1 VDQLSNWLPL
11 FISVGVLFSAL
22 LVNRFVPK
30 RRRRMKRLLVL
41 LGLYLSAVG
50 VRYALRALDQEA
62 WAGRVDLFAAI
73 CEAAA
78 IINLASLL
86 FFDVV
91 LRLVRLD
98 PTTIVSDLVT
108 GVAYIV
114 TTVAILRAR
123 GVELTTVLAGSAIVS
138 GILALSLQATL
149 GNILGGV
156 ALQLDGSIHV
166 GDWLM
171 LENGKQGRV
180 TEIGWRHTVLETRD
194 WTTMVVPN
202 SSLLASTITILGK
215 RDGGPVPYRMWVYF
229 HVDFR
234 FAPATVIAAVE
245 DALRS
250 SPIERVS
257 PDPQPNCICMDF
269 AKDGRD
275 SYAMYA
281 VRYWLT
287 DSSADDPTSSAVRAR
302 IWSALERAQIPFA
315 RPARTLFTHDASKY
329 QADRL
334 ARHHQQRERA
344 LQSVDLFHPLTE
356 EEIHHLAEHLVEVP
370 FSAGERMT
378 RQGATAHWLY
388 LLAQG
393 RAEIRI
399 QMERM
404 TKVVAQI
411 EAPDFFGEMGLMTGE
426 PRQADVVALTD
437 TVCYRLD
444 KTAFEHILR
453 ERPAIA
459 GELSAKL
466 AKRRMVLVAVREDL
480 DESTRAARESSEK
493 ERILERI
500 KDFFA
505 L

>member
-1 VDQLSNWLPL
+1 
-11 FISVGVLFSAL
+11 
-22 LVNRFVPK
+22 
-30 RRRRMKRLLVL
+30 MKRLLVL
-41 LGLYLSAVG
+41 LGLYLAAVG
-50 VRYALRALDQEA
+50 VRALLRFLALDE
-62 WAGRVDLFAAI
+62 WAGRVDLFASI

-78 IINLASLL
+78 IINLGSLL

-91 LRLVRLD
+91 LRLCRLE
-98 PTTIVSDLVT
+98 PTTIVSDLST

-114 TTVAILRAR
+114 TTVAILRGR

-166 GDWLM
+166 GDWIM
-171 LENGKQGRV
+171 MENGKQGRV
-180 TEIGWRHTVLETRD
+180 TEIGWRHTVVETRD

-202 SSLLASTITILGK
+202 ATLLASTITILGK

-234 FAPATVIAAVE
+234 FAPASVISAVE
-245 DALRS
+245 DALRG
-250 SPIERVS
+250 SPIERVGT
-257 PDPQPNCICMDF
+257 DPQPNCICLDF

-287 DSSADDPTSSAVRAR
+287 DPAADDPTSSAVRAR

-315 RPARTLFTHDASKY
+315 RPARTLFMHDDVKY
-329 QADRL
+329 QAERS
-334 ARHHQQRERA
+334 ARHHLKRKQA
-344 LQSVDLFHPLTE
+344 LMQVDLFHPLTP
-356 EEIHHLAEHLVEVP
+356 EEIQHLAEHLVEVP

-388 LLAQG
+388 LLAEG

-399 QMERM
+399 KTDKMV
-404 TKVVAQI
+404 KVVAQI

-437 TVCYRLD
+437 TICYRLD
-444 KTAFEHILR
+444 KAAFEHILH

-480 DESTRAARESSEK
+480 DEATRLARESSEK
-493 ERILERI
+493 DRILERI